1 MKLWKSEPENLPSV
15 IHSIRTA
22 LAATVSL
29 AAARLGP
36 LCGAFRM
43 EKTAYRYAGVTL
55 AMIVLIPRSNV
66 AWIVALHRFFE
77 VSIGILV
84 ALAVVA
90 VWPEYQPESAKQNA
104 E

>member
-1 MKLWKSEPENLPSV
+1 
-15 IHSIRTA
+15 
-22 LAATVSL
+22 
-29 AAARLGP
+29 
-36 LCGAFRM
+36 M

-55 AMIVLIPRSNV
+55 AIIVLIPRSHP

-77 VSIGILV
+77 VSVGIII

-90 VWPEYQPESAKQNA
+90 VWPEHQVESFRKSA

>member
-1 MKLWKSEPENLPSV
+1 
-15 IHSIRTA
+15 
-22 LAATVSL
+22 
-29 AAARLGP
+29 
-36 LCGAFRM
+36 M

-90 VWPEYQPESAKQNA
+90 VWSEDQPESAKQNA